1 MKTRIKAR
9 IILILSLLMF
19 SCDYETHVVN
29 TVHTD
34 GSVSR
39 TVTMQNSEM
48 KFEPSAFKVPVD
60 STWEMVISPITN
72 EKQDTVSWLLTAK
85 KEYAGVEEIN
95 REYAADSGSNHFL
108 RRTADFSRKFRWFH
122 TAYRYSER
130 IGNILDVECPVES
143 YLNEEQLRFYYLPAE
158 VRQTLLNGSDSLK
171 YKKLETETD
180 SCSERW
186 LMSVLYRE
194 WTSLFCDSTGVD
206 AGSLDKEELKRKE
219 NEVIAMIIADTA
231 ASDASEEAV
240 FRYIVGDEAFEKF
253 RPAIDSSVKLLEKR
267 TGPFW
272 SAKSY
277 GMEIRMPG
285 RIYASNG
292 YAGTPTDSLGSGG
305 ILWTVEAGY
314 FLNEPFE
321 MWVESRINNY
331 WAWGVTAFF
340 VLFVLTG
347 LIFRKKSV
355 KN

>member
-39 TVTMQNSEM
+39 TVTMQNSES

-60 STWEMVISPITN
+60 STWNMVISPVTN

-85 KEYAGVEEIN
+85 KEFAGVDEIN

-108 RRTADFSRKFRWFH
+108 KRSASFTRYFRWFY
-122 TAYRYSER
+122 TSYRYSEK
-130 IGNILDVECPVES
+130 IGNILLTECPVEDF
-143 YLNEEQLRFYYLPAE
+143 LTEEQLRFYYYPEE
-158 VRQTLLNGSDSLK
+158 VRHTLLNGSDSLT
-171 YKKLETETD
+171 YRKLESETD

-186 LMSVLYRE
+186 IWSVFYRE
-194 WTSLFCDSTGVD
+194 WTMLLFDSTGVQ
-206 AGSLDKEELKRKE
+206 AGPGLDREAVKRKE
-219 NEVIAMIIADTA
+219 NEVIAMIIADTS
-231 ASDASEEAV
+231 ASDDSEEAV
-240 FRYIVGDEAFEKF
+240 FRYIVGDEAFEKY

-267 TGPFW
+267 MELLW
-272 SAKSY
+272 AARSY

-285 RIYASNG
+285 TIYASNG

-305 ILWTVEAGY
+305 IFWTVEGSY

-331 WAWGVTAFF
+331 WAWGATAFF
-340 VLFVLTG
+340 VLFVLAG
-347 LIFRKKSV
+347 FILRKRPD
-355 KN
+355 